1 MDVRHVNLGIARRAD
16 RSDRLALRHTV
27 FGSYSDRAEMEQRD
41 RVIVRGPDRH
51 RAPVARQPAG
61 EGDATAGGRTYV

>member
-27 FGSYSDRAEMEQRD
+27 FRSYGDRAEMEQRD

-61 EGDATAGGRTYV
+61 EGDAPAGRRTYV